1 MSKKFYLIGIAGPSC
16 SGKSEIARRVGAA
29 FGASILSLD
38 SYYRDLSHLPLEERA
53 RVNFDD
59 PASMNDELLV
69 HQLRQLA
76 SGVAIDKPVYDFAN
90 HTPSREVDHIAATET
105 IIVEGLFTLHWPAVR
120 EMLDTS
126 VFISA
131 SHDVCL
137 ERRMARDIRER
148 GRTVESV
155 TEQYRDT
162 VRPMCDRYILPSE
175 RYADLVLTGMN
186 LLEQSAQCVIAW
198 VRMNRQIQAEGM
210 ALAGAS

>member
-1 MSKKFYLIGIAGPSC
+1 VFKKAYLIGVAGPSC
-16 SGKSEIARRVGAA
+16 SGKSAIARRLGVAL
-29 FGASILSLD
+29 GASILSLD
-38 SYYRDLSHLPLEERA
+38 SYYRDLSHLPMDERA

-59 PASMNDELLV
+59 PAAMNHDLLV
-69 HQLRQLA
+69 SQIRQLA
-76 SGVAIDKPVYDFAN
+76 SGISIDKPIYDFAH
-90 HTPSREVDHIAATET
+90 HTPGREVDHIVATEFL
-105 IIVEGLFTLHWPAVR
+105 IVEGLFTLHWPAVR

-175 RYADLVLTGMN
+175 KHADLVLTGMN
-186 LLEQSAQCVIAW
+186 LLEQSAQCIIAW
-198 VRMNRQIQAEGM
+198 VGMKRQLRAEEM
-210 ALAGAS
+210 AIAGA